1 MSDSPILPEDET
13 VPRDEVVRLAANF
26 IEDAQTRAD
35 VLALLAFAEVLRD
48 VPARVSEPLLG
59 DIRYTWWGEALE
71 EIRDGRKVR
80 YHPLSTALAGVAE
93 RHALDMQALIDAIE
107 PHRLQLDGRLSL
119 RDALSV
125 ADKGQAVVLAQAAKV
140 LDPTADAACL
150 LIPARFQT
158 LATLKVAG
166 HLNADEAGV
175 EEGRHLYREA
185 RQGMKRVPPALLP
198 LVLPTAVAA
207 GLWQGRV
214 RSALSVRLKLL
225 WAFVTGRI

>member
-13 VPRDEVVRLAANF
+13 VPRDEVVRLAAQF
-26 IEDAQTRAD
+26 IEDAQKRAD

-71 EIRDGRKVR
+71 EIRDRRKVR
-80 YHPLSTALAGVAE
+80 YHPLSAALAGVAE
-93 RHALDMQALIDAIE
+93 RHALDMKALIDAID

-125 ADKGQAVVLAQAAKV
+125 ADQGQAVILVQAAKV
-140 LDPTADAACL
+140 LDATADAACL
-150 LIPARFQT
+150 RIPARFQT
-158 LATLKVAG
+158 LATLKVVG
-166 HLNADEAGV
+166 RLNAEEAGA

-185 RQGMKRVPPALLP
+185 RQGLKRVPSILLP
-198 LVLPTAVAA
+198 LVLPAAVAA
-207 GLWQGRV
+207 DLWHGRV
-214 RSALSVRLKLL
+214 RGALSVRLKLL
-225 WAFVTGRI
+225 WTFATGRI

>member
-13 VPRDEVVRLAANF
+13 VPRDEVVRLAAQF
-26 IEDAQTRAD
+26 IEDAQKRAD

-59 DIRYTWWGEALE
+59 DIRYTWWVEALE

-80 YHPLSTALAGVAE
+80 YHPLSAALAGVVE
-93 RHALDMQALIDAIE
+93 RHALDTQVLIDAIA

-125 ADKGQAVVLAQAAKV
+125 ADKGQAAVLAQAAKV
-140 LDPTADAACL
+140 LAPTADAACL
-150 LIPARFQT
+150 IIPARFHT
-158 LATLKVAG
+158 LATMKVAG
-166 HLNADEAGV
+166 RLNADEAGA
-175 EEGRHLYREA
+175 EEGRHLCREA
-185 RQGMKRVPPALLP
+185 RQSVKRVPSALLP

-207 GLWQGRV
+207 DLWQGRE
-214 RSALSVRLKLL
+214 RGALSVRLKLL